1 MAMSE
6 TNLFNY
12 IIVGWFALAG
22 GIFVTLFFI
31 VAPYG
36 RHASRSWGLNIKSRT
51 GWIIMESTAP
61 LIFAVC
67 FLLGQNRST
76 FAELALLILWEA
88 HYIHRAYIYP
98 LHRRDG
104 DKPMPV
110 AIIVLGFIFNA
121 VNSYL
126 NGRYIFTFSAG
137 YPNAWLSDP
146 RFIIGTLLFILGFIV
161 NRDSD
166 LILSNLRQTGESGY
180 RIANRGLYRW
190 ISCPNYLGE
199 IIIWTGWEISTWS
212 LAGLSFAIWTAANLI
227 PRARSHH
234 LWYRKNFPDYPPER
248 KTLVPG
254 LW

>member
-1 MAMSE
+1 MMSE
-6 TNLFNY
+6 ANLFNS
-12 IIVGWFALAG
+12 IIIGWFVLAG
-22 GIFVTLFFI
+22 GIFVALFFI

-36 RHASRSWGLNIKSRT
+36 RHAGRNWGLNIRSRA

-67 FLLGQNRST
+67 FVLGQNRNT
-76 FAELALLILWEA
+76 VPELVLLILWEA

-104 DKPMPV
+104 GKPMPV
-110 AIIVLGFIFNA
+110 AIIGLGFIFNA

-137 YPNAWLSDP
+137 YSNNWLSDP
-146 RFIIGTLLFILGFIV
+146 RFIIGTALFIIGFII
-161 NRDSD
+161 NRESD
-166 LILSNLRQTGESGY
+166 LILRNLRQPGQSGY

-199 IIIWTGWEISTWS
+199 IIIWIGWAISTWS

-234 LWYRKNFPDYPPER
+234 LWYQKNFPDYPAER

-254 LW
+254 VW